1 MSYDLVGV
9 DNEVVT
15 FNNATM
21 RALLEWFGQ
30 HDKGNIIKQLAFGR
44 EHDAQHFAIESW
56 SLPTKSFALPN
67 TIIANKFMKNDDYL
81 VTPEECA
88 LFVAIASSVPRE
100 TYEAL
105 VGVQLPIGAAE
116 SDIPLHGEGMS
127 LEERHRQ
134 LSDFDRNEEVDRQK
148 EELLPALHE
157 FLQFCIS
164 QSTKLGFIVA

>member
-30 HDKGNIIKQLAFGR
+30 HDKENIIKTLAFGR
-44 EHDAQHFAIESW
+44 EYDADNYAIESW
-56 SLPTKSFALPN
+56 SLPTKNFALPN

-88 LFVAIASSVPRE
+88 LFVAIANSVPRE

-105 VGVQLPIGAAE
+105 KGVELPIGAAQ
-116 SDIPLHGEGMS
+116 SDIWNREGMS
-127 LEERHRQ
+127 NEEQHRA
-134 LSDFDRNEEVDRQK
+134 LDDLDNSEEVDR
-148 EELLPALHE
+148 ERLNLLGELAE
-157 FLQFCIS
+157 FLNFCES